1 MVTIQSAP
9 RANTLSSWVTKK
21 KEQNA
26 PKLYKAQCGF
36 CCYSET
42 RPSLSPT
49 HICKIINRCLKS
61 LHRPA
66 YHKHSLCLIILFH
79 FLSHRVWLCSFAFPQ
94 FHLHRSRADALT
106 PQTHANAPREQ
117 HRTSTNSHML
127 STLIAVW
134 QNHYH
139 KKHILLSCIVSFA
152 ETAYV
157 FLWDLI
163 PAIHTVL
170 PLFIFIQTFFLLGA
184 VSIPSLHSYT
194 VTLGKLG
201 WS

>member
-1 MVTIQSAP
+1 MAATSKPYRTYLRHYWHYHYITFSSGACLHTGTFMHTC
-9 RANTLSSWVTKK
+9 TLQYTLVYWHITLCDGNHSVSTMSQYFELLGHKKK

-26 PKLYKAQCGF
+26 LKLYKAQCGF

-61 LHRPA
+61 LLRPA

-106 PQTHANAPREQ
+106 PQTHANAQREQ
-117 HRTSTNSHML
+117 HRASTNSHML
-127 STLIAVW
+127 ST
-134 QNHYH
+134 
-139 KKHILLSCIVSFA
+139 
-152 ETAYV
+152 
-157 FLWDLI
+157 
-163 PAIHTVL
+163 
-170 PLFIFIQTFFLLGA
+170 FIQ
-184 VSIPSLHSYT
+184 V
-194 VTLGKLG
+194 
-201 WS
+201 